1 MQMPIGK
8 PSLSTS
14 ECVHVCVRV
23 WVFVY
28 IVLKQRGIVYMLV
41 RVENAALNPP
51 VYKSV
56 CGG

>member
-1 MQMPIGK
+1 MPIGK